1 MKSGEGVD
9 DFSQAFQGAEISH
22 AGGGF
27 GQSERLSDFLII
39 ELFVVPHQDDLTI
52 LISKQMDCRFDLC
65 RQFFLGGGSSWC
77 ESSISK
83 LVRQF
88 HGGLVR
94 RSLARLR
101 LFPVDTPFGGQAVPT
116 VGIDDTILC
125 DLPDPKMERYDG
137 IGHVVLQASVGF
149 HKDILNHIAD
159 IHPLVEPLVEP
170 ELDHP
175 SKRVAVTVHESID
188 RFRLPLPCVL
198 YMFCGYIALRPN
210 RPRHP
215 ISHAHNH

>member
-1 MKSGEGVD
+1 MESGKGVD

-27 GQSERLSDFLII
+27 GQPERLSDFLVI
-39 ELFVVPHQDDLTI
+39 ELLVVPHQDDLTV
-52 LISKQMDCRFDLC
+52 LIAKQVDCRFDLC
-65 RQFFLGGGSSWC
+65 RQFFLGGGCSRC
-77 ESSISK
+77 ERSISK

-101 LFPVDTPFGGQAVPT
+101 LFPVDTPLGGQAMPT
-116 VGIDDTILC
+116 VGIDDPILC
-125 DLPDPKMERYDG
+125 DLPDPKMEGDDG
-137 IGHVVLQASVGF
+137 IGHVVLQASVRF
-149 HKDILNHIAD
+149 HEDILNYIAD
-159 IHPLVEPLVEP
+159 VHPLVEPLVEP

-175 SKRVAVTVHESID
+175 SERVAVAVHESID

-198 YMFCGYIALRPN
+198 KKFCGYIAIRPN
-210 RPRHP
+210 RLRHP